1 MKFFKNLKVKYKI
14 ILVLSTIVLLF
25 IGGLLYI
32 QSRISVINDEV
43 AVMYKTNLLSVDYLI
58 EADRDAY
65 QSRLAMAE
73 LLNQKAAD
81 KPNPD
86 LVADVKDNL
95 GQVRDRFVKAE
106 KLWEESGVRK
116 TDDFEAF
123 HTDYDNFSKDTHTL
137 LSNISSRSFENAEAL
152 YNGKYAEHFS
162 TVRTA
167 MDNLTG
173 VFLEGAESKYQES
186 VQQSRNVT
194 TSAIITIIG
203 CLLASLIFG
212 IILTLGI
219 VNPVRESS
227 TIAQRMSQ
235 GDLNVESSIDSE
247 DEFGEMGRHLAQ
259 MIHAMRTTITA
270 AQQTAAQVS
279 TGAEQ
284 LTSASTQISS
294 GAVEQAASAEE
305 VSSAMEEMSASIHQN
320 ADNAARTE
328 VIALKVAENA
338 ESSGKSVLR
347 AVEAMQKISKKITII
362 EEIAR
367 QTNMLSLNASI
378 EAARAGE
385 HGKGFAVVAAEVGKL
400 ASRSQLA
407 AGDISELSSESV
419 EIAEIA
425 GKMLTELVPE
435 IKKTTDLIQEISA
448 ASREQSNGAEQIN
461 IAIRGLDE
469 VIQQNS
475 SAAEQT
481 ASTAQELSEQA
492 RELLQNIQFFKVDRT
507 PEKGFA
513 PSHTNVLHRELI
525 SVEET
530 PDAIIHTAS
539 IPEKTA
545 ASPNRI
551 DLDLKDF

>member
-1 MKFFKNLKVKYKI
+1 MAFFKNLKVKYKI
-14 ILVLSTIVLLF
+14 ILILSTIVLLF
-25 IGGLLYI
+25 IGGLIYI
-32 QSRISVINDEV
+32 LSRISVINDEV

-81 KPNPD
+81 KPDPD

-106 KLWEESGVRK
+106 KLWEETGVKK
-116 TDDFEAF
+116 TADFEAF
-123 HTDYDNFSKDTHTL
+123 HGNYGEWTKDTQTI
-137 LSNISSRSFENAEAL
+137 LSNISSRNFENAEAL
-152 YNGKYAEHFS
+152 YNGKYGEHFS

-186 VQQSRNVT
+186 VQQSRNIT

-219 VNPVRESS
+219 VNPIRESS

-247 DEFGEMGRHLAQ
+247 DEFGAMGRHLAQ
-259 MIHAMRTTITA
+259 MIHAMRTTITT
-270 AQQTAAQVS
+270 AQQTASQVS

-284 LTSASTQISS
+284 LTAASSQISS

-400 ASRSQLA
+400 ASRSQIA

-419 EIAEIA
+419 EIAETA
-425 GKMLTELVPE
+425 GRMLTELVPE

-481 ASTAQELSEQA
+481 ASTAQELSDQA
-492 RELLQNIQFFKVDRT
+492 KELLQNIRFFKVDKSV
-507 PEKGFA
+507 EKSYA
-513 PSHTNVLHRELI
+513 PRHTNSLHKELV

-530 PDAIIHTAS
+530 PDAIIHTVT
-539 IPEKTA
+539 IPEKTSE
-545 ASPNRI
+545 SPNRL